1 MVLLVGH
8 VQLDD
13 WVLCRIYN
21 KKGTLETRSEV
32 GPKQAAPR
40 LMMDMELEEEE
51 LKPAGRVT
59 APPRAVSAAPVSDFT
74 FSDSMPRL
82 HTSDSSCSEHVASTG
97 FRGEREVQSEPRWRE
112 WEAALDT
119 IPFTNN
125 MDALVGPGSC
135 NSFFS
140 QLETPQIPPFLNS
153 SSFQDLFYLQK
164 PF

>member
-1 MVLLVGH
+1 M
-8 VQLDD
+8 QLDD

-21 KKGTLETRSEV
+21 KKGTLETRSEAV
-32 GPKQAAPR
+32 PKQAA
-40 LMMDMELEEEE
+40 LWHMDMEVEEEE
-51 LKPAGRVT
+51 VKPAGRVA
-59 APPRAVSAAPVSDFT
+59 APPCSVSAAPVSDFT

-125 MDALVGPGSC
+125 MDALVGLGSC

-153 SSFQDLFYLQK
+153 SSSFQDLFYLQK